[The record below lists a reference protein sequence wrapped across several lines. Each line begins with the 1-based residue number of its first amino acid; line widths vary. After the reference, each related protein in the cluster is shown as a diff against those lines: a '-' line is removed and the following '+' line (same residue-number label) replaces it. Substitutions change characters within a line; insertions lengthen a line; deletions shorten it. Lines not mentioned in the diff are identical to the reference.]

1 MSLEPIPTDE
11 DIKMII
17 SKLESIESRSF
28 DEAGAIISEI
38 CRNDIKLSLKE
49 IEFILH
55 MKEKEL
61 INIFFYEY
69 SLFDQKDFVF
79 VEGFINSNLDHENR
93 DFVSD
98 LIYIALDFALD
109 LNYKKILSF
118 LKTEKEDVDLIIL
131 ASLEYLHKNI
141 KLLYVEELT
150 EGLEYVR
157 NHAVYY
163 QNEQLLASLILYRI
177 TYKEHYLLFIKELLE
192 SDDSNLKYLQNIL
205 KGEMYSDTYF
215 NNIEIQK
222 IVNIKE

>member
-1 MSLEPIPTDE
+1 M
-11 DIKMII
+11 
-17 SKLESIESRSF
+17 
-28 DEAGAIISEI
+28 
-38 CRNDIKLSLKE
+38 
-49 IEFILH
+49 
-55 MKEKEL
+55 
-61 INIFFYEY
+61 
-69 SLFDQKDFVF
+69 
-79 VEGFINSNLDHENR
+79 
-93 DFVSD
+93 
-98 LIYIALDFALD
+98 
-109 LNYKKILSF
+109 
-118 LKTEKEDVDLIIL
+118 KTEKEDVDLIIL

-222 IVNIKE
+222 IVNIKNNIVLI

>member
-1 MSLEPIPTDE
+1 
-11 DIKMII
+11 
-17 SKLESIESRSF
+17 
-28 DEAGAIISEI
+28 
-38 CRNDIKLSLKE
+38 
-49 IEFILH
+49 
-55 MKEKEL
+55 
-61 INIFFYEY
+61 
-69 SLFDQKDFVF
+69 
-79 VEGFINSNLDHENR
+79 
-93 DFVSD
+93 
-98 LIYIALDFALD
+98 LDFALD

-222 IVNIKE
+222 IVNIKNNIVLI